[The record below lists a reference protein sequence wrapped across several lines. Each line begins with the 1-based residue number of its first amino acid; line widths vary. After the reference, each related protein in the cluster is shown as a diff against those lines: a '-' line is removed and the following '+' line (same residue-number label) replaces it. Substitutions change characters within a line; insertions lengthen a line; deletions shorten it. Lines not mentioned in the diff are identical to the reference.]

1 MHTGFHAST
10 TDLDAPP
17 SPPASTGVD
26 AEPSPAAPTDVDA
39 PLTPSTTTDLE
50 IRPFRDEDWPAV
62 HAIYAQGIA
71 TGDAT
76 FETEVPAFERWSATH
91 PPAYRFV
98 AARAGEVT
106 GWVAASPVSD
116 RCAYAGVLE
125 HSVYVAAGMHGQGI
139 GRRLL
144 ETLIAHA
151 DATGIWTIQSGVFPE
166 NVASLE
172 LHRRCGFR
180 VVGTR
185 ERLGQLKG
193 TWRDVILIERRKP

>member
-1 MHTGFHAST
+1 MQTGSNTVA
-10 TDLDAPP
+10 
-17 SPPASTGVD
+17 
-26 AEPSPAAPTDVDA
+26 
-39 PLTPSTTTDLE
+39 TDLE
-50 IRPFRDEDWPAV
+50 VRPFRDDDWPAV
-62 HAIYAQGIA
+62 RAIYAQGIA

-76 FETEVPAFERWSATH
+76 FETEVPAFDRWTSTH
-91 PPAYRFV
+91 PPEHRFV
-98 AARAGEVT
+98 ATRDGEVV

-125 HSVYVAAGMHGQGI
+125 HGVYVDARERGHGI

-151 DATGIWTIQSGVFPE
+151 DAGGIWTIQSRIFPE
-166 NVASLE
+166 NVASLA
-172 LHRRCGFR
+172 LHQRCGFR

-193 TWRDVILIERRKP
+193 TWRDVLLIERRKP